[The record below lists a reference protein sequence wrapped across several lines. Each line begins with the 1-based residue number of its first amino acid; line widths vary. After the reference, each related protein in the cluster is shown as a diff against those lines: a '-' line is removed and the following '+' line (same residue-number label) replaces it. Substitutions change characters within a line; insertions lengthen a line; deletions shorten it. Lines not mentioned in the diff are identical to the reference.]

1 MDAHCRR
8 IPDQAGARNRE
19 NNVRQRAYR
28 DNNAQGLSNAED
40 TVGHI
45 ASDHAADDNQRKV
58 ERQKL
63 RRLCLFETE
72 AAL

>member
-8 IPDQAGARNRE
+8 IPDQAGTRNRE
-19 NNVRQRAYR
+19 DDVGQRPYR
-28 DNNAQGLSNAED
+28 DDNAQGLSNAED

-63 RRLCLFETE
+63 RRLRLFETE